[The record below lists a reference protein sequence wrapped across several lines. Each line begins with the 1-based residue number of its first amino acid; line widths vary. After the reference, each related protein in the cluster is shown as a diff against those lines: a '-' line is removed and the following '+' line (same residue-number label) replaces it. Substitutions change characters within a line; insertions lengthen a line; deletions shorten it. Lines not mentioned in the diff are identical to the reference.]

1 MCEGFNL
8 REKRERANKLDE
20 LRLLR
25 WIGYMQY
32 AVNRDPK
39 KRMLKPE
46 DLYKLNEPKEEKE
59 IKIPTKEEMKEM
71 WEWPDARKLNDE
83 SLFDV
88 INKKKN
94 G

>member
-59 IKIPTKEEMKEM
+59 IKIPTKEEMKQIGEC
-71 WEWPDARKLNDE
+71 PDSRKLNDE